1 MNRGSRGFA
10 LVDMISTMFIFT
22 GIGLI
27 AMPVFSEI
35 MKGYKLHGATRQVL
49 AEMQKTRMTAIMENR
64 PCRAHMQSGDLMFQ
78 CRNTTSADTWDTVL
92 DQSLRADDTAGLTLS
107 TPDIVF
113 SPNGSASSSGSLTI
127 ADATGKY
134 RTIVVSPAG
143 SIRIN

>member
-1 MNRGSRGFA
+1 MKRNSRGFA
-10 LVDMISTMFIFT
+10 LVDMISTMFIFM

-78 CRNTTSADTWDTVL
+78 CRAANADTWDAVA
-92 DQSLRADDTAGLTLS
+92 DQSIRADDTAGMTLS

-113 SPNGSASSSGSLTI
+113 SPNGTATSSGSLTI